1 MKQNLLKSVPVLD
14 TEDREQNCERAIL
27 LGGTTIEIPAPYT
40 DVAYFDKTENR
51 WCLDY
56 DHHHFV
62 FVGEIWQEQKKW
74 YLGNTLNR
82 RVGKYHIQT
91 TREDIT
97 HDNFFKWDIIIN
109 GEIIYDREIFYDFAR
124 ILRYSDDE
132 TEIKE
137 MIQCIIE
144 NRERSLQNLKELC
157 N

>member
-1 MKQNLLKSVPVLD
+1 MKKANLSIPVLD
-14 TEDREQNCERAIL
+14 TEDRNKKYEEAIL
-27 LGGTTIEIPAPYT
+27 LDGSTIKIYAPYI
-40 DVAYFDKTENR
+40 DAAYFDKNENR

-56 DHHHFV
+56 DHHHFL
-62 FVGEIWQEQKKW
+62 FVGEIWQEQKVW
-74 YLGNTLNR
+74 YLGTTINR
-82 RVGKYHIQT
+82 RIGKYHIQMIK
-91 TREDIT
+91 EDIT

-144 NRERSLQNLKELC
+144 NRERSLQNLKALC

>member
-1 MKQNLLKSVPVLD
+1 MKADFIKSIPTSDVK
-14 TEDREQNCERAIL
+14 DREQNCERAIL
-27 LGGTTIEIPAPYT
+27 LDGSTIEIPAPYT
-40 DVAYFDKTENR
+40 DAAYFDKNR

-56 DHHHFV
+56 NHHHFI
-62 FVGEIWQEQKKW
+62 FAGNIWQEQKKW
-74 YLGNTLNR
+74 YLGNTINR

-97 HDNFFKWDIIIN
+97 HDNFFKYDIVIN
-109 GEIIYDREIFYDFAR
+109 GEVIRKDEIFYDFGF

-132 TEIKE
+132 AEIKE
-137 MIQCIIE
+137 MLQCIIR